1 MIEKVKYEDFIPE
14 IAIGAEGISAEMAE
28 NFIRLTANDFCKK
41 TNILQRETKLTIWEG
56 NQNYEFD
63 IEDGEEVNLVHS
75 IKVPHCLDGC
85 VDIPRTQY
93 RFTYPNIIRLMKIP
107 DYDNLDGIR
116 INYSATPSLNSCDVD
131 ALVLTNHSEAIQ
143 FGTLARLYLLKSMP
157 WFDSQ
162 LAVVNDKLY
171 KDKIREAG
179 VRRLLNYETGPK
191 FIRPVRVV

>member
-1 MIEKVKYEDFIPE
+1 
-14 IAIGAEGISAEMAE
+14 
-28 NFIRLTANDFCKK
+28 
-41 TNILQRETKLTIWEG
+41 
-56 NQNYEFD
+56 
-63 IEDGEEVNLVHS
+63 
-75 IKVPHCLDGC
+75 
-85 VDIPRTQY
+85 
-93 RFTYPNIIRLMKIP
+93 MKIP

-179 VRRLLNYETGPK
+179 VRRLLNYETGAK